1 MTKDSLLNTFIEKLP
16 KAELHLHIEGTLEP
30 ELMLT
35 LAQRNKVEIG
45 YSSVEDLKEAYSF
58 TQLQDFLDIYYAGAA
73 VLLKEQ
79 DFYDLTMAYLQR
91 AKEQNIIHAEIFFD
105 PQTHTDRAV
114 PFSEIIGGIKK
125 ALAEGEKNLGITSR
139 LIMCF
144 LRHRSEKEAF
154 KVLEEA
160 LPYKNDIVAVGLD
173 SSELGNPPSKFVN
186 VFAKAREDGFKVV
199 AHAGEEGTTEYIQ
212 EAINLLKVDRIDH
225 GNASIENEEMLLFL
239 KGKQIPLTLCPLS
252 NIALCVIDDMKKH
265 PIKDMLDRGLL
276 VTVNSDDPAYFGGY
290 VNENYKALADAF
302 SLSKAELLQLAENS
316 FKASFLDATHKQ
328 KYIDALKVYG
338 ETFPTSIV

>member
-1 MTKDSLLNTFIEKLP
+1 MAKDSLLNTFIDKLP

-30 ELMLT
+30 ELMQT

-105 PQTHTDRAV
+105 PQTHTDRGV

-144 LRHRSEKEAF
+144 LRHLSEKEAF
-154 KVLEEA
+154 RALEEA

-173 SSELGNPPSKFVN
+173 SSERGNPPAKFAN
-186 VFAKAREDGFKVV
+186 VFAKAREHGFKLV
-199 AHAGEEGTTEYIQ
+199 AHAGEEGTVDNVQ
-212 EAINLLKVDRIDH
+212 EAINLLKVDRVDH
-225 GNASIENEEMLLFL
+225 GNASIESDEILMLL
-239 KGKQIPLTLCPLS
+239 KERQIPLTLCPLS
-252 NIALCVIDDMKKH
+252 NTALCVISEMEEHPMKE
-265 PIKDMLDRGLL
+265 MLDKGLL

-290 VNENYKALADAF
+290 INENYKALVDAF
-302 SLSKAELLQLAENS
+302 GLSKAELLQLAENS
-316 FKASFLDATHKQ
+316 FNASFLDTAQKQ
-328 KYIDALKVYG
+328 KYIDMVRSYG
-338 ETFPTSIV
+338 QATT